1 MKAILFILPMIF
13 ISSGCTMISP
23 IPIPEVDQAVLDFD
37 KLETGETEATFAL
50 SKIVQDIERGAM
62 VIAYPNSGVYEGDGT
77 NCNMSGGAEYTYT
90 GSKRM
95 LGNWS
100 TELGDVFYEDLTGL
114 GYSIAGDPADIFNQQ
129 TTVASSEYLI
139 GGRLVD
145 LKGNYCQKH
154 HWWDGRPLNTFSG
167 ETYVKIE
174 WSVLNTLTKNV
185 IINKTT
191 EGYGV
196 QEKPIVDGVY
206 SSFVVAF
213 SNALQTFATDEKL
226 RAIAVG
232 EQISS
237 KEENESTNSFTKIS
251 QGEKS
256 ELFSVDQ
263 IKPYIVTVRIGTGHG
278 SGVIIGKD
286 GFVITN
292 SHVVGSA
299 ESVQIVTSLG
309 LEIEGKVVALNK
321 QRDVAL
327 IKIPMRIR
335 EPISI
340 SLDLPQ
346 VGSDIFAVGSPL
358 NEELALTVT
367 KGISS
372 AVRKD
377 SASGNFFIQ
386 GDVAISPGSSGGP
399 LFDKSGNVI
408 GIAVAGYSGS
418 NASGLNLFI
427 PIEEVFKF
435 LNLGLGE

>member
-1 MKAILFILPMIF
+1 MKKILLTLTIILT
-13 ISSGCTMISP
+13 SSGCTMIEP
-23 IPIPEVDQAVLDFD
+23 LPIPEFDQAVLDFNNIGA
-37 KLETGETEATFAL
+37 GETEATFAL
-50 SKIVQDIERGAM
+50 SKIVQDIDRGAKVM
-62 VIAYPNSGVYEGDGT
+62 AYPNSGVFEGSGT
-77 NCNMSGGAEYTYT
+77 YCNMSGAAEYTYT

-129 TTVASSEYLI
+129 TAVTSSEYLI

-213 SNALQTFATDEKL
+213 SNALQGFATDDKL

-232 EQISS
+232 KQISS
-237 KEENESTNSFTKIS
+237 NGENELTNSFTKIS
-251 QGEKS
+251 QGENT
-256 ELFSVDQ
+256 ELFSVDK
-263 IKPYIVTVRIGTGHG
+263 IKPYVVTVRIGTGHG
-278 SGVIIGKD
+278 SGAIIGTD

-292 SHVVGSA
+292 SHVVGGA

-309 LEIEGKVVALNK
+309 LEIEGKVVAVNK

-346 VGSDIFAVGSPL
+346 VGSEIFAVGSPL
-358 NEELALTVT
+358 KEELALTVT

-372 AVRKD
+372 A
-377 SASGNFFIQ
+377 
-386 GDVAISPGSSGGP
+386 SSEECRAGKGV
-399 LFDKSGNVI
+399 SI
-408 GIAVAGYSGS
+408 GCGRDQTE
-418 NASGLNLFI
+418 N
-427 PIEEVFKF
+427 KR
-435 LNLGLGE
+435 